1 MIPTSSVMRLPPR
14 ESYNVLIIGMP
25 PNTDASKRKSTWFLY
40 AKSNKYGPASANKS
54 LLAVTTLFPC
64 FKAASTQ
71 SFANVVPPIN
81 STTIAIDSSLRTSS
95 MLVTYCAVLGSVI
108 FVYLSGLRTN
118 IFEIS
123 IVTPLLLVIKS
134 TLSCNKLKVPW
145 ETVPNP
151 NKAILT
157 VFIMVLLSSDW
168 SI

>member
-1 MIPTSSVMRLPPR
+1 
-14 ESYNVLIIGMP
+14 
-25 PNTDASKRKSTWFLY
+25 
-40 AKSNKYGPASANKS
+40 
-54 LLAVTTLFPC
+54 
-64 FKAASTQ
+64 
-71 SFANVVPPIN
+71 
-81 STTIAIDSSLRTSS
+81 

-134 TLSCNKLKVPW
+134 TLSCNKLNVPW

-157 VFIMVLLSSDW
+157 VFIMVLLSSILVSNAFIIMLDLKFLL
-168 SI
+168 